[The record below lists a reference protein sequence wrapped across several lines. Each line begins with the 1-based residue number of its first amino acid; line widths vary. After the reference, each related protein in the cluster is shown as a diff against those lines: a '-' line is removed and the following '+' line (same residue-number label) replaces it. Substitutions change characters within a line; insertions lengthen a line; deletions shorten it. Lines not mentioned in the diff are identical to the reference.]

1 MNISIHAPAK
11 GATPRSS
18 GSILMPV
25 ISIHAPAK
33 GATIRASR
41 RPGCARISIHAPAK
55 GATVGPKL
63 SGRGGLF
70 QSTFPRR
77 ERPRTYEKPFPVST
91 YFNPRSREG
100 SDSLVPN
107 RIYCTSSFQS
117 TLPRRERR
125 DWMTARHPSSD
136 FNPRSREGSDR
147 IGVVVVRVEAPISIH
162 APAKGATLG
171 RSQDR
176 RHGRISIHA
185 PAKGAT
191 LGRSQ
196 DRRHGRISI
205 HAPAKG
211 ATWPCLTCPA
221 RRGISIHAPA
231 KGATNR
237 RAVQS

>member
-1 MNISIHAPAK
+1 M
-11 GATPRSS
+11 
-18 GSILMPV
+18 
-25 ISIHAPAK
+25 
-33 GATIRASR
+33 
-41 RPGCARISIHAPAK
+41 
-55 GATVGPKL
+55 GPKL

-162 APAKGATLG
+162 APAKGATIHLLFG
-171 RSQDR
+171 RVV
-176 RHGRISIHA
+176 
-185 PAKGAT
+185 PVNFNP
-191 LGRSQ
+191 RSREGSDPRQ
-196 DRRHGRISI
+196 EPRPS
-205 HAPAKG
+205 
-211 ATWPCLTCPA
+211 A
-221 RRGISIHAPA
+221 RPDFNPRSREGSDVALLDVP
-231 KGATNR
+231 GPEGNFNPR
-237 RAVQS
+237 SREGSD